1 MHRNHLPVMS
11 ANAVSLSSNSALY
24 DFTTSSSKAYG
35 TDPMADLGG
44 GKWGLYSGDS
54 DRNGTINVLDYG
66 NVVNFLFDTGYKFG
80 DLDLNGIINV
90 LDYSKTNSN
99 LFKTSQVPK

>member
-1 MHRNHLPVMS
+1 MPS
-11 ANAVSLSSNSALY
+11 TLSSNSALY

-44 GKWGLYSGDS
+44 GKWGLYAGDG

-80 DLDLNGIINV
+80 DLDLNGVINV
-90 LDYSKTNSN
+90 LDYSKTNNN
-99 LFKTSQVPK
+99 LFKSSQVPN